1 VDNDLLASAAL
12 PLAKVEQVIYTCT

>member
-12 PLAKVEQVIYTCT
+12 PLAKIEQVIYTCT